1 MGKCLAALLI
11 ITTGLFLPHSA
22 VAHEQ
27 TRRVQEQ
34 LRYRHLYYGN
44 PNGEYTPELRA
55 ALKRYQARKGLE
67 ATGLIDSDTLASLGI
82 AGTPPPAEGPAPVAT
97 ETPGRG
103 PDAAPLDVRFFE
115 QEQIKISLPP
125 FEADQLRLG
134 YDPAEI
140 LALRQCRHDGIPPFQ
155 TGFNLVDEPT
165 CCAALGCGGVS
176 VALQSPDAAAWQFA
190 ANPDGQLGPAGSKA
204 NRSHRRGRHLLA
216 RKETNPII
224 LAYNSVNRA
233 MHNFFGDSSRKKK
246 RVASRR

>member
-1 MGKCLAALLI
+1 MGKGLAALLI
-11 ITTGLFLPHSA
+11 AATELFLAHSA

-67 ATGLIDSDTLASLGI
+67 ATGLIDSDT
-82 AGTPPPAEGPAPVAT
+82 
-97 ETPGRG
+97 
-103 PDAAPLDVRFFE
+103 LDVRFFE

-233 MHNFFGDSSRKKK
+233 MHSFFGDSSRKKK